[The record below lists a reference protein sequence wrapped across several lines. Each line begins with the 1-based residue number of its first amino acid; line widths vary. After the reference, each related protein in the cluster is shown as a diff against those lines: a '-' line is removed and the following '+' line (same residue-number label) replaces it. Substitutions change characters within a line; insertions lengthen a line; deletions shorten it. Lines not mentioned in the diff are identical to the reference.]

1 MKTSYN
7 QRNHH
12 YKPIENLC
20 TKEKITSQLYLSC
33 CTDSYSKCTNIRKLA
48 HIRMDFRGIMQSAWT
63 RKG

>member
-1 MKTSYN
+1 METSYN

-33 CTDSYSKCTNIRKLA
+33 CTDSYSKCTNI
-48 HIRMDFRGIMQSAWT
+48 T
-63 RKG
+63 

>member
-20 TKEKITSQLYLSC
+20 TKEKITSQL
-33 CTDSYSKCTNIRKLA
+33 RE
-48 HIRMDFRGIMQSAWT
+48 FGIS
-63 RKG
+63 